1 MKTIKTLAFFALI
14 ILTTVACKKEDEAV
28 EFEGSLTISAPAA
41 NDTIHGGTTFPITGT
56 VTGNVEM
63 HGYQVTVYNQTDQTV
78 IYSSTEENHASEYS
92 IQQTVNHTLTIGTP
106 LRLVVEVE
114 VDHDSAPMTKEVLFY
129 FKP

>member
-1 MKTIKTLAFFALI
+1 MKTLKTLAFFALI
-14 ILTTVACKKEDEAV
+14 IISAVACKKDDEV
-28 EFEGSLTISAPAA
+28 TFEGSLTISAPAT

-56 VTGNVEM
+56 ITGNVEM

-78 IYSSTEENHASEYS
+78 VYSSTEENHASEFS
-92 IQQTVNHTLTIGTP
+92 INQTVNHTLTVGTP

-114 VDHDSAPMTKEVLFY
+114 VDHDGTSMTKEVLFY

>member
-14 ILTTVACKKEDEAV
+14 ILSAVACKKDKEV

-78 IYSSTEENHASEYS
+78 VYSSTEENHASEYS
-92 IQQTVNHTLTIGTP
+92 INQTVNHTLTVGTP

-114 VDHDSAPMTKEVLFY
+114 VDHDGISMTKEVLFY